1 LNKTAAHI
9 KAYNNH
15 VIP

>member
-15 VIP
+15 VIL